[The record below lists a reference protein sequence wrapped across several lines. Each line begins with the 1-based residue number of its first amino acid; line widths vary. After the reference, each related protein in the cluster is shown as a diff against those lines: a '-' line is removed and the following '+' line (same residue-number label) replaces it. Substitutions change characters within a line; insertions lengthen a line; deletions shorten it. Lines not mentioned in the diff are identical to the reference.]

1 METIKRIIAVID
13 PTKDDQNALARS
25 IDLAKKSGASITAF
39 MTVYDFSYEMT
50 TMLSG
55 DEREAMRKAVLKDR
69 ELWLKD
75 LVSPY
80 QNININTQVIWHNR
94 PYEAIINTVINDKY
108 DLVIK
113 GTHQHGALK
122 AVIFTPTDWHLVRKC
137 PTPVLFVKD
146 MAWPAHGNI
155 LAAVNAV
162 SENDQHLS
170 LNKRIIKDAQFLCEL
185 ANAKLNLVNA
195 YPATPVNIAIEIP
208 EFNPGL
214 YNESVKK
221 HHIESTNELANE
233 FNLTSDQCFIEEGL
247 PEDVIPD
254 VANRLNSELVVIG
267 TVGRTGLS
275 AALVGNTAEH
285 VIDSLD
291 CDVLALKPDGYVS
304 PLAES

>member
-1 METIKRIIAVID
+1 MSTIIQAI
-13 PTKDDQNALARS
+13 
-25 IDLAKKSGASITAF
+25 
-39 MTVYDFSYEMT
+39 
-50 TMLSG
+50 
-55 DEREAMRKAVLKDR
+55 EAEQMSK
-69 ELWLKD
+69 
-75 LVSPY
+75 
-80 QNININTQVIWHNR
+80 
-94 PYEAIINTVINDKY
+94 
-108 DLVIK
+108 
-113 GTHQHGALK
+113 
-122 AVIFTPTDWHLVRKC
+122 
-137 PTPVLFVKD
+137 
-146 MAWPAHGNI
+146 
-155 LAAVNAV
+155 
-162 SENDQHLS
+162 
-170 LNKRIIKDAQFLCEL
+170 
-185 ANAKLNLVNA
+185 
-195 YPATPVNIAIEIP
+195 EIP

-254 VANRLNSELVVIG
+254 VAKRLNSELVVIG